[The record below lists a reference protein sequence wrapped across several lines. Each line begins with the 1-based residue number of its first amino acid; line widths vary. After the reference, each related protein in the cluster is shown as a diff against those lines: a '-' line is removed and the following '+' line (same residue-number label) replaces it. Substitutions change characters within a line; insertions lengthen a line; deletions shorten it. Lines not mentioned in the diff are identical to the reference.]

1 MTASSVEFYFNM
13 HVNISLLHTN
23 EVMNCRYP
31 WLSTAE
37 MLTPRGCEIGDLCHL
52 LLSLLG
58 LEVTRTTAGSSE
70 LTLLMCGWR
79 LLLSLELSSCG
90 N

>member
-1 MTASSVEFYFNM
+1 MTTSSVEFYFNV

-70 LTLLMCGWR
+70 LTLFMMAFT
-79 LLLSLELSSCG
+79 LSLELSSCG

>member
-1 MTASSVEFYFNM
+1 MTTSSVEFYFNV

-37 MLTPRGCEIGDLCHL
+37 MLTPRGCEIGDLCQL
-52 LLSLLG
+52 LLFLLG
-58 LEVTRTTAGSSE
+58 LEVSRTTAGSSE
-70 LTLLMCGWR
+70 LTLFMMAFT
-79 LLLSLELSSCG
+79 LSLELSSCG